1 MSFIM
6 LRMCWRVLLWF
17 KTSLSSNKYFFT
29 YLKYSNILFWWDS
42 FILIDFTISITLL
55 TARLTHFTPMFPFYT
70 PRFRGG
76 GGGGGYRKGTL
87 AWNALTSHYHWHMI
101 EIGLYQE
108 DPKLL
113 LAATFWVRDVKSMT
127 NTGKYLRSHWHPLIF
142 EPHIASKKMKV
153 VKIVKKL
160 VYWKFCGSVQND
172 LFYMMNSF
180 LMTCQNRLPQN
191 HFIATDFSVIYSKR
205 WKNHSVETIPYNI
218 TYIAPHTLL
227 DPLIVLKSVVI

>member
-1 MSFIM
+1 MWVF
-6 LRMCWRVLLWF
+6 
-17 KTSLSSNKYFFT
+17 SSNHRHP
-29 YLKYSNILFWWDS
+29 YLK
-42 FILIDFTISITLL
+42 
-55 TARLTHFTPMFPFYT
+55 ALTHLLYAGQYLEWLQHLRIHTLSYVWIVVYRRIKTVCVFVLKWGGG
-70 PRFRGG
+70 GG

-142 EPHIASKKMKV
+142 KPHIASKKMKV

-191 HFIATDFSVIYSKR
+191 H
-205 WKNHSVETIPYNI
+205 
-218 TYIAPHTLL
+218 LL
-227 DPLIVLKSVVI
+227 LLTFQ